1 MASDLPHRSAPFG
14 SRREG
19 NAVPVSP
26 EYHSRAH
33 VNVSFASGTP
43 QPLGLNRKQRRLSK
57 AKTDK
62 IVTKSI
68 STPHL
73 RDTTMSESDADKK
86 RNKLGYQRIS
96 IACAHCRRRKIR
108 CVVAEDDPEQ
118 RCQNCIRL
126 KKECVFYPVDQQA
139 VLDARSDN
147 SSNTGIPSAPSS
159 AVSTSPLQPGGPRGF
174 DQHAYAANF
183 PPTAPPPPVVS
194 TTYQGIPLVP
204 STSLPTQGY
213 SPQDYSF
220 QSPAHPPSQWGPPDV
235 AGQNRQNPVAR
246 TPSAQ
251 SSLARYNPMPA
262 PDVAPFPAP
271 EPFDHVPSNAPQ
283 VPYGGYDPE
292 HAQQAPHAWQHQP
305 QAPRPMQYSNYQ
317 PNYSPYQQQVP
328 LQSDYPR
335 LSPMPSSTTTM
346 MQMPSAVHSQGQQQY
361 MAHHG
366 QRSVS
371 APGTPQI
378 PYPGAQ
384 QVAWYAGVPSHSPAH
399 DQPRKLP
406 SNYPPPGGY
415 HPGPG

>member
-1 MASDLPHRSAPFG
+1 MASDLPQHRSAQSGP
-14 SRREG
+14 RREG
-19 NAVPVSP
+19 NAVPASP
-26 EYHSRAH
+26 GHHSRTH
-33 VNVSFASGTP
+33 VNVFFASP
-43 QPLGLNRKQRRLSK
+43 QPLGLNRKQPRSSK
-57 AKTDK
+57 IKTDK
-62 IVTKSI
+62 IVTNSI

-73 RDTTMSESDADKK
+73 RHITMSESDADKK

-159 AVSTSPLQPGGPRGF
+159 AAWASPLQSGGPRGF
-174 DQHAYAANF
+174 EQHAFSANY
-183 PPTAPPPPVVS
+183 PPTAPPPPPVVS
-194 TTYQGIPLVP
+194 TTYQGVPLVP
-204 STSLPTQGY
+204 STSLPTHV
-213 SPQDYSF
+213 S
-220 QSPAHPPSQWGPPDV
+220 
-235 AGQNRQNPVAR
+235 R

-251 SSLARYNPMPA
+251 SSVARYHPMPA
-262 PDVAPFPAP
+262 PDVAPFPGP

-283 VPYGGYDPE
+283 VPYGGFDPE
-292 HAQQAPHAWQHQP
+292 HARQAPQAWQHQP
-305 QAPRPMQYSNYQ
+305 QAPRPMQYSSYQ

-335 LSPMPSSTTTM
+335 QSPMPSSTHPM
-346 MQMPSAVHSQGQQQY
+346 MQMPSAVHSHGPQQY
-361 MAHHG
+361 MVHHG
-366 QRSVS
+366 QRSAS

-378 PYPGAQ
+378 PYPGPQ
-384 QVAWYAGVPSHSPAH
+384 QAAWYPGAPPQSPAH
-399 DQPRKLP
+399 DHPRKLP